1 MAIQEHTA
9 HDKNTNKFVIA
20 YNTAGTDGV
29 VKVGVAKHNKITI
42 DLSTGNYFEVDLQAA
57 NDIIDTFTI
66 TESLAS
72 GTTQSFY
79 LKVIQ
84 GSTARQ
90 FSWSSFSHIK
100 WVGSGP
106 TITATNNAVDIL
118 SFTTFD
124 EGTTWYG
131 KVEGQNF

>member
-1 MAIQEHTA
+1 MCIR
-9 HDKNTNKFVIA
+9 D
-20 YNTAGTDGV
+20 
-29 VKVGVAKHNKITI
+29 
-42 DLSTGNYFEVDLQAA
+42 S
-57 NDIIDTFTI
+57 TI

-72 GTTQSFY
+72 GTTQAFY

-100 WVGSGP
+100 WSGGTGP
-106 TITATNNAVDIL
+106 NITAGAGTENAVDIL
-118 SFTTFD
+118 SFITFD

-131 KVEGQNF
+131 KVLGQHF

>member
-1 MAIQEHTA
+1 M
-9 HDKNTNKFVIA
+9 
-20 YNTAGTDGV
+20 
-29 VKVGVAKHNKITI
+29 
-42 DLSTGNYFEVDLQAA
+42 S
-57 NDIIDTFTI
+57 FTI

-72 GTTQSFY
+72 GTTQAFY